1 MGQEAKE
8 IFENKLVM
16 KLGAEYSLRWEID
29 RRGVVCC
36 WCRLNKADDITLV
49 AELVA
54 ELGGR
59 VMAITPLIPS
69 SNGLPGQVEINY
81 HFYFDGVNCTV
92 RFHLPNG
99 MKEVPSITPIL
110 KSADW
115 QEREMQ
121 ELYNLKLTGH
131 PNPKRLF
138 LDSSIPWTDNTM
150 IPLSEAMSGTSTN
163 TLWERIMGEKNRGVK
178 AGE

>member
-1 MGQEAKE
+1 MGQEAKN
-8 IFENKLVM
+8 IFEERMAKQ
-16 KLGAEYSLRWEID
+16 LGTEYSLRWETD
-29 RRGVVCC
+29 RRGVVCG
-36 WCRLNKADDITLV
+36 WCRLNKADDITV
-49 AELVA
+49 AAELVA
-54 ELGGR
+54 GLGGR
-59 VMAITPLIPS
+59 IMAITPLIPS
-69 SNGLPGQVEINY
+69 SDGLPEHVEINY

-92 RFHLPNG
+92 RINLPDGTKN
-99 MKEVPSITPIL
+99 VPSITPIL

-121 ELYNLKLTGH
+121 ELYNLKLMGH

-163 TLWERIMGEKNRGVK
+163 TLWERIMEEKNRGVK
-178 AGE
+178 ASE